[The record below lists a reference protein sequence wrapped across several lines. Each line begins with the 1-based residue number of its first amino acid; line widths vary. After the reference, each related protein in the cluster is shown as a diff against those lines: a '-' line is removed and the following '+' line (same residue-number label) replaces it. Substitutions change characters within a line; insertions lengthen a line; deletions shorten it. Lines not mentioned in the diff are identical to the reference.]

1 MDTIPLDQEG
11 WKTVIAYSQAHITMV
26 DEATGLVL
34 NGLDNLDLT
43 DSTIV
48 FAADHNDMEVAHNR
62 FGKDAYF
69 YEEVWRIPLII
80 RALDTAPAIQEA
92 YASLLDVS
100 QTLFSFINGEVL
112 TD

>member
-1 MDTIPLDQEG
+1 M
-11 WKTVIAYSQAHITMV
+11 
-26 DEATGLVL
+26 
-34 NGLDNLDLT
+34 LT
-43 DSTIV
+43 
-48 FAADHNDMEVAHNR
+48 
-62 FGKDAYF
+62 F

-100 QTLFSFINGEVL
+100 QTLFSLINGEVL